1 MFRIKICGV
10 TKPEDAVA
18 ALQAGADMIG
28 LNFYSQSARYVSP
41 EKAARIAAEV
51 PQTTGVFVNATAD
64 EIHRTVEQ
72 VGLDWIQLHGDET
85 PELVA
90 EIQSQLPLIRV
101 QFLGKHGLQ
110 GIAEDVAACTELGR
124 PPRAVLVDA
133 TVEGEYGGTGKT
145 ADWPALANHREVMEK
160 VPLVLAGGLQAENVA
175 AAIATVQPDAVDTA
189 SGVESSPGVK
199 DTQKMQSF
207 IRNAK
212 AAFAQLDSK

>member
-10 TKPEDAVA
+10 TRPEDAVA
-18 ALQAGADMIG
+18 AVQAGADMIG
-28 LNFYSQSARYVSP
+28 LNFYPQSVRYVSP
-41 EKAARIAAEV
+41 KQAASIAAEV

-72 VGLDWIQLHGDET
+72 VGLDWVQLHGDET

-90 EIQSQLPLIRV
+90 EIKSQLPLIRV

-110 GIAEDVAACTELGR
+110 AIAEDIAACTELGR
-124 PPRAVLVDA
+124 PPTAVLVDA

-145 ADWPALANHREVMEK
+145 ADWPALANYREVMGK

-189 SGVESSPGVK
+189 SGVEGSPGVK
-199 DTQKMQSF
+199 DTEKMQSF

>member
-18 ALQAGADMIG
+18 AVQAGADMIG
-28 LNFYSQSARYVSP
+28 LNFYPKSARYVSP
-41 EKAARIAAEV
+41 ERAERIAAEV
-51 PQTTGVFVNATAD
+51 RQTTGVFVNATSD

-72 VGLDWIQLHGDET
+72 VGLDWVQLHGDET

-101 QFLGKHGLQ
+101 QFLGKQGLQ
-110 GIAEDVAACTELGR
+110 GIAQDVAACTELGR
-124 PPRAVLVDA
+124 PPTAVLVDA

-145 ADWPALANHREVMEK
+145 ADWPALANYQKVLDK

-175 AAIATVQPDAVDTA
+175 TAIATVHPDAVDTA

-199 DTQKMQSF
+199 DAQKLQSF

-212 AAFAQLDSK
+212 VAFAQLDSK